1 MFQRSGKTTD
11 KLLSEAYELSKF
23 PNSRE
28 LDVLLSTGEQI
39 SISKLSILLNEMG
52 YSSISLTG
60 FQAGIYTNNVNQNA
74 IIENIDISRIQKE
87 LAEKKIVIVA
97 GFQGFNNNFDITT
110 LGRGGSDTTAVA
122 LSAALNAKHCYIFSD
137 VEGVYSADPNKI
149 NTAKKLDS
157 ISYTEM
163 LDLSNEGAK
172 VLHNRC
178 IEIGEKFNIP
188 IVAKSTFN
196 NNAGSIIKTEI
207 EGNFVKSIV
216 KNDNMYLFHVEK
228 VDNINNC
235 SAEATTVK
243 SGSCCKIN
251 YKFMK
256 EFQEVYNTFI
266 KNNILPVQA
275 FNKSLYNKFDAY
287 FVIPSADFYSSKSMF
302 ATELNSFSYTYKKVS
317 KIAIIGYGITSTN
330 ITLEK
335 VLSIVQEY
343 NIQIFSADITGG
355 KIILTFKSIVDD
367 SLLER
372 LHKDLIEKNYG
383 AL

>member
-39 SISKLSILLNEMG
+39 SISKLSILRNEMG

-74 IIENIDISRIQKE
+74 IIENIDVSRIQKE
-87 LAEKKIVIVA
+87 LVEKKIVIVA
-97 GFQGFNNNFDITT
+97 GFQGFNNNSDITT

-157 ISYTEM
+157 ISYAEM
-163 LDLSNEGAK
+163 LDLSSEGAK

-178 IEIGEKFNIP
+178 IEIGEKFKIP
-188 IVAKSTFN
+188 IIAKSTFN

-216 KNDNMYLFHVEK
+216 KNDNIYLFHVEK
-228 VDNINNC
+228 VDNINNG

-243 SGSCCKIN
+243 SGSCCKID